1 MKKYIVIFFAMLC
14 ITGISSAQQT
24 IVRLPDQTTALYD
37 QNVSIP
43 VTVSTD
49 SLIREIQFVIQYDST
64 IIEFAD
70 VSVHKDLESFGID
83 TIATQLSFDAM
94 ATGTN
99 KNLLFRVSSRN
110 TAYITGI
117 DVGLIN
123 IIFDVVSR
131 RGESA
136 MIFDNSPTHS
146 YVKTIDGNTIDE
158 ELIAFFSG
166 KVAVDEQSTAVLEF
180 QTSSSEVKS
189 GSIINVSVSIDQVY
203 DLHGYEIS
211 IDYDPML
218 LSVIS
223 VEEGSFLNQ
232 NGFVFTNWFQPSIDN
247 INGKILNVR
256 TVRQT
261 SSALNGSGNLLN
273 IAFNVIGEGEAVIDF
288 LQESCRLLDP
298 LGRDIMVKEFV
309 SLKLTAF
316 GDPKV
321 MLSVSDANGILNQT
335 IDVPVN
341 ISEIADFSIISALIS
356 VNTDSSVLIPV
367 EVVAENTLTE
377 EWYTPT
383 YRIDGGTINFA
394 LAGFKALAS
403 DGRLIYLRYRVNEN
417 AKDGDTTTIR
427 LASVLLNEGDPGT
440 TVENGLFRTIGLQV
454 SGNIA
459 YSGTQ
464 IPVPGAEVRLEGD
477 FIEIASSS
485 RAGNYGFAQLRY
497 GNYRLLPTK
506 RDDQGQSVTPFDAA
520 LVLQHIVDL
529 TRLTGYQM
537 IAANVTGDSTV
548 SALDASQ
555 ILSYSVG
562 LLDEFPVMEDPF
574 DFWVFISQDH
584 VLTDSNWFQ
593 LPAEIRYEPL
603 DRNYFNQNFLS
614 IVRGDVSQNWQPA
627 TLNKE
632 LAVQSCEMVSAALS
646 FGDVHIGEGDHFT
659 VPVVLRADMDVS
671 AVQLEIAY
679 SPEKANFIGAERSSV
694 TGEFMLAHNVVDDVI
709 KIAMASAAPSAIN
722 GDLVVLHFEDVS
734 EDFDNPC
741 LFVSALINEDQY
753 VIMTDVQ
760 DSNSRGEQPETF
772 SLENNYPNPFNNR
785 TLIEYSIVRP
795 GFVELSVF
803 NLAGARVKTLVSH
816 HMDAGRHHAVWRG
829 DDLSGSSVS
838 SGTYLLK
845 LSNGMEQRVRKVL
858 YLK

>member
-1 MKKYIVIFFAMLC
+1 MKKYFVIFFVMLC
-14 ITGISSAQQT
+14 ITGMSRAQQT
-24 IVRLPDQTTALYD
+24 IVRLPDQMTALYD

-49 SLIREIQFVIQYDST
+49 SLINEIQLVIQYDST

-70 VSVHKDLESFGID
+70 VSVHKDVESFGID
-83 TIATQLSFDAM
+83 TIETQPAFEATA
-94 ATGTN
+94 ANTN
-99 KNLLFRVSSRN
+99 KNLLLRVSSRN

-117 DVGLIN
+117 DIGLIN
-123 IIFDVVSR
+123 IMFDVVSR
-131 RGESA
+131 RGETA
-136 MIFDNSPTHS
+136 VIFDASPAHS
-146 YVKTIDGNTIDE
+146 YVKTIHGHTIE
-158 ELIAFFSG
+158 AEWIAFRNGRVF
-166 KVAVDEQSTAVLEF
+166 VDEQATAVLEF
-180 QTSSSEVKS
+180 QTSSNEVKA
-189 GSIINVSVSIDQVY
+189 GSIINVSVSVDQVF

-232 NGFVFTNWFQPSIDN
+232 NGFVFTSWSPPDVDN
-247 INGKILNVR
+247 INGKILNIR
-256 TVRQT
+256 TVRQA

-273 IAFNVIGEGEAVIDF
+273 IAFNVIGEGEAEVDF
-288 LQESCRLLDP
+288 MRESCRLLDP

-309 SLKLTAF
+309 SLKLSAF

-321 MLSVSDANGILNQT
+321 ALSVSDANGILNQM
-335 IDVPVN
+335 IDIPVN

-356 VNTDSSVLIPV
+356 VYTDSSVLIPV

-377 EWYTPT
+377 EWYAPT
-383 YRIDGGTINFA
+383 FRIDGGTINFA

-417 AKDGDTTTIR
+417 AKDGDTTAIR
-427 LASVLLNEGDPGT
+427 FTSVLLNEGDPAT

-454 SGNIA
+454 SGSIA

-464 IPVPGAEVRLEGD
+464 VPVPGADVRLEGD
-477 FIEIASSS
+477 FIEKASTG
-485 RAGNYGFAQLRY
+485 RAGSYGFAQLRY

-529 TRLTGYQM
+529 TRLTGFQM

-562 LLDEFPVMEDPF
+562 LLDKFPVMQDPF

-593 LPAEIRYEPL
+593 LPADIRYEPL

-627 TLNKE
+627 TLNKL
-632 LAVQSCEMVSAALS
+632 LAGQGTETAPAALS
-646 FGDVHIGEGDHFT
+646 FGDVHIGEGSRFS
-659 VPVVLRADMDVS
+659 VPVILQADMDVS

-679 SPEKANFIGAERSSV
+679 SSAKTNFIGADRSSL
-694 TGEFMLAHNVVDDVI
+694 TGDFMLAHNVVDDVI
-709 KIAMASAAPSAIN
+709 KIAMASSAPSTIN
-722 GDLVVLHFEDVS
+722 GDLIVLHFEDVS
-734 EDFDNPC
+734 KDFGNPC

-753 VIMTDVQ
+753 VVMTDVR
-760 DSNSRGEQPETF
+760 DSNPRGELPATF

-785 TLIEYSIVRP
+785 TLIEYSIARP
-795 GFVELSVF
+795 GFVELSVY
-803 NLAGARVKTLVSH
+803 NLAGARVKTLVSR
-816 HMDAGRHHAVWRG
+816 HMDAGRHRAVWRG
-829 DDLSGSSVS
+829 DDFSGSSVS
-838 SGTYLLK
+838 TGTYLLK